1 MFTSMQWPFHLCVW
15 VFFNIKIRM
24 RSRLTVSKC
33 LIWSHATHILNYC
46 TVRVHC
52 WFSRFVHHTTHSHS
66 NSSVHEVFFFFWIS
80 KWIRRMHTQKPYIV
94 HEYWDTDQ
102 PNPKCAWMFVWAKQ
116 TVKMERTLSTR
127 LYNKSHVIKHARETK
142 CAFFNLQDLT
152 IEVNEKRI
160 EQHTYFMLF
169 LL

>member
-1 MFTSMQWPFHLCVW
+1 MISCYTYSQL
-15 VFFNIKIRM
+15 
-24 RSRLTVSKC
+24 L
-33 LIWSHATHILNYC
+33 YC
-46 TVRVHC
+46 T
-52 WFSRFVHHTTHSHS
+52 
-66 NSSVHEVFFFFWIS
+66 SSLLIFAFCTPYNTFTFQFFRPRSVFFFFWIS

-169 LL
+169 LLEIFCGFSWMKS